1 MSDQQIHIV
10 FNPASAG
17 GKTGNNKSRILT
29 ELKNQLGNNFAFSE
43 TRMKT
48 DATIITREAINNGC
62 HIVVAVGGDG
72 TINEVVNGFFENGT
86 LINPDAKLGIIS
98 FGTGQGFAQSIG
110 LPKDL
115 TVQIKVIK
123 SDIAK
128 SIDVG
133 RIKFKDNHLTK
144 YFVNEFQFGIGGT
157 LNKNIS
163 ARTKKILGKYAFG
176 FEAVKTLLTYQADSF
191 QMIIND
197 KVITESIIGVIIANG
212 AYTGGGMRLTPKAL
226 LYDGILDVLLIKDMS
241 LLNRL
246 FSFSRIYS
254 AKHLD
259 LKAFELFKTRKI
271 EFIYKNG
278 LAVEADGELINGK
291 CTSVE
296 IMPSVLKVIS
306 NN

>member
-17 GKTGNNKSRILT
+17 GKTGKNKSRILT
-29 ELKNQLGNNFAFSE
+29 ELKNQLGNSFGFSE
-43 TRMKT
+43 TRVKT
-48 DATIITREAINNGC
+48 DATIITGEAIKNGC
-62 HIVVAVGGDG
+62 QVVVAVGGDG
-72 TINEVVNGFFENGT
+72 TINEIVNGFFENGT

-98 FGTGQGFAQSIG
+98 FGTGQGFAQSFG
-110 LPKDL
+110 LPTNL
-115 TVQIKVIK
+115 PGQIKVIK
-123 SDIAK
+123 DGITK
-128 SIDVG
+128 SVDVG
-133 RIKFKDNHLTK
+133 KIYFERNDITK
-144 YFVNEFQFGIGGT
+144 YFINEFQFGIGGT
-157 LNKNIS
+157 LSKNIS

-176 FEAVKTLLTYQADSF
+176 FEAVKTLLNYQAEKF

-197 KVITESIIGVIIANG
+197 KVISERIIGVIIANG
-212 AYTGGGMRLTPKAL
+212 AFTGGGMRLTPNAL
-226 LYDGILDVLLIKDMS
+226 LNDGILDVLLIKDMS

-246 FSFSRIYS
+246 LSFSRIYS

>member
-17 GKTGNNKSRILT
+17 GKTGLNKSRILT
-29 ELKNQLGNNFAFSE
+29 ELKNQLGNSFRLSE

-48 DATIITREAINNGC
+48 DATIITREAIKNGC
-62 HIVVAVGGDG
+62 QVIVAVGGDG
-72 TINEVVNGFFENGT
+72 TINEVVNGFFENGI
-86 LINPDAKLGIIS
+86 LLNPYAKLGIIS
-98 FGTGQGFAQSIG
+98 FGTGRGFAQSIG
-110 LPKDL
+110 LPKDF
-115 TVQIKVIK
+115 TAQIKVIK
-123 SDIAK
+123 NDIVK

-133 RIKFKDNHLTK
+133 RIKFENNHLTK

-157 LNKNIS
+157 LSKNIS

-176 FEAVKTLLTYQADSF
+176 FEAVKTLLTYQADRF

-197 KVITESIIGVIIANG
+197 KVITENIIGVIIGNG
-212 AYTGGGMRLTPKAL
+212 AYTGGGMMLTPYASL
-226 LYDGILDVLLIKDMS
+226 NDGILDVLMIKDMS
-241 LLNRL
+241 ILNRL

-254 AKHLD
+254 AKHLG
-259 LKAFELFKTRKI
+259 LRAFELFKTRTI

-296 IMPSVLKVIS
+296 IIPSVLKVIS